1 MYKPDNKQGYLA
13 QNIKLFCETNNLTY
27 RDFVALVG
35 ISESTLHNWLKGQ
48 GAPDDKRQKLL
59 EKIFVAKFD
68 KICSH
73 ILTMRLMA
81 DKTITIED
89 IFPYNCIIASS
100 FGCDS
105 GISAMLNYEES
116 YNDDFD
122 LSYRRISPAEFDS
135 IFKELTYR
143 EQTVLELRYRD
154 SLTLDEIGNKMGLTR
169 ERIRQIE
176 YKALRKINRDLIRF
190 IRDVKPDIEKL
201 MKENAELKQYIT
213 QLQNVSAQVAGVET
227 PESVK
232 PLLLDTPIEEFDLS
246 VRTYNCLKRA
256 QINTALDIVN
266 YKDRFDYIRNLGKR
280 SLEEII
286 NIIESRYP
294 AYSYDYDT
302 HQFVLDDS
310 SKLPAYV
317 PC

>member
-1 MYKPDNKQGYLA
+1 MYKPDSKQDYLA

-27 RDFVALVG
+27 RDFAALVG

-48 GAPDDKRQKLL
+48 GTPDDKRQKLL

-73 ILTMRLMA
+73 ILTMRLLA

-89 IFPYNCIIASS
+89 IFPYNCIISSS

-105 GISAMLNYEES
+105 GVSAMLNYEES

-143 EQTVLELRYRD
+143 EQTVLEMRYRD
-154 SLTLDEIGNKMGLTR
+154 SLTLDEAGNKMELTR

-176 YKALRKINRDLIRF
+176 YKALRKINRGLIRF

-201 MKENAELKQYIT
+201 MKENAELKQYIA
-213 QLQNVSAQVAGVET
+213 QLQATASRTSELNI

-232 PLLLDTPIEEFDLS
+232 PLLLDTPIEELDFS

-256 QINTALDIVN
+256 QINYVMDIVN
-266 YKDRFDYIRNLGKR
+266 YKDRFDYIRNLGTR

-286 NIIESRYP
+286 STIESKYP
-294 AYSYDYDT
+294 AYSYNYDA
-302 HQFVLDDS
+302 HQFVLNNI
-310 SKLPAYV
+310 SKLPEYEV
-317 PC
+317 N